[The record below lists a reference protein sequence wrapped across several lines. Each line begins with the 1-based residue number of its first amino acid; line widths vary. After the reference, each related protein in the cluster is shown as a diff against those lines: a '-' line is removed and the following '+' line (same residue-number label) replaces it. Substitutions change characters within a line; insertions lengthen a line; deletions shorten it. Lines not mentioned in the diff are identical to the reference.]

1 MLALILQHQ
10 VLVLRYRVPREG
22 LPWQGVRGTAS
33 PREEEKKKGGESVG
47 KGISACGW
55 L

>member
-22 LPWQGVRGTAS
+22 LPWLGVRGTAS
-33 PREEEKKKGGESVG
+33 PGEKGGESVG
-47 KGISACGW
+47 KGIFACGW